1 MDELPEGVSLPPFEA
16 RPHIRSASAMLSRS
30 AGDGDE
36 GLLGH
41 RSSELPAFPDL
52 WSFPG
57 GGVSRVDRKSAE
69 SHPEWLTEMGENRL
83 SVFTLLREMLEEVGI
98 SPDG

>member
-1 MDELPEGVSLPPFEA
+1 MDELPEGVSLPPVEA
-16 RPHIRSASAMLSRS
+16 RAHIPSASVMLSRVS
-30 AGDGDE
+30 E
-36 GLLGH
+36 GGYEVLMGH

-69 SHPEWLTEMGENRL
+69 SHPEWFSEMG
-83 SVFTLLREMLEEVGI
+83 
-98 SPDG
+98 